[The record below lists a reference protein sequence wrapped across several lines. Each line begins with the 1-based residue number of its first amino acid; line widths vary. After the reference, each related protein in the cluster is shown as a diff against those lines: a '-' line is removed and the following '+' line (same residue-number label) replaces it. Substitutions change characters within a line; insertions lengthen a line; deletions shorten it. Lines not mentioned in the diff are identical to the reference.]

1 MSVFIS
7 IAGGPGD
14 TFKNT
19 KDNDLLVY
27 VADPGRILLGTA
39 EGSNAGAVIGA
50 SNTFLTNNVNITG
63 STSINSNL
71 YVGGGMTLD
80 GGSLI
85 VENFQPTPSNA
96 NVLISSLYGVPV
108 LNFKQSS
115 YAPFSIYQGL
125 DGKAYINNSNSINL
139 GTSLTLTNQGL
150 LGIGTTTP
158 RVKLDVRDGDINAT
172 NLIKLR
178 KYNTSNLNIGINI
191 NWTKTVS
198 SPFYT
203 ILFET
208 IQQFTTA
215 QAQCTRI
222 QKHKLF
228 VATGQ
233 LVSFVS
239 IATGASDVYSA
250 LDIKTLVSNN
260 NNSIQIASI
269 SAASFSTGFLHEFD
283 LNILLA
289 SDALGPV
296 WLS

>member
-1 MSVFIS
+1 M
-7 IAGGPGD
+7 
-14 TFKNT
+14 
-19 KDNDLLVY
+19 
-27 VADPGRILLGTA
+27 
-39 EGSNAGAVIGA
+39 EGSNAQVVVGS
-50 SNTFLTNNVNITG
+50 SNTYLTNNFSISG
-63 STSINSNL
+63 SASINSNL
-71 YVGGGMTLD
+71 YVAGGVTLD
-80 GGSLI
+80 GGLLN
-85 VENFQPTPSNA
+85 VENLQHTPSNA
-96 NVLISSLYGVPV
+96 NVVISSLYGVPI

-115 YAPFSIYQGL
+115 YPPFSLYQGI
-125 DGKAYINNSNSINL
+125 DGQAYINNTNSINL
-139 GTSLTLTNQGL
+139 GTSVKPSITLTNQGL

-191 NWTKTVS
+191 NWSNGVANGNA
-198 SPFYT
+198 FYT

-239 IATGASDVYSA
+239 IATGASDVYS
-250 LDIKTLVSNN
+250 TLSIDKFVSN

-269 SAASFSTGFLHEFD
+269 SAVPVTANNFLHEFD